1 VTDSPERITIV
12 VADEQSLFR
21 EAVVT
26 VFDGQPDLEVVA
38 TAGDET
44 RALEQVR
51 RTRPDVILISATLSV
66 DPAHSVQLVTEA
78 SSQTRVMVLSP
89 FPDEIS
95 LARILEAGANA
106 YVTKGTS
113 LAELIEATRAVKRGE
128 TLIPPA
134 MLGPLLSR
142 LIRRRRDQDETYR
155 RLFRLTAR
163 EREVL
168 ALLAQGADND
178 GIARALV
185 ISPETAR
192 THIQNLLSKL
202 EVHSRLEAAAFVN
215 RHGLFEELVGT
226 PGG

>member
-1 VTDSPERITIV
+1 
-12 VADEQSLFR
+12 
-21 EAVVT
+21 VVT